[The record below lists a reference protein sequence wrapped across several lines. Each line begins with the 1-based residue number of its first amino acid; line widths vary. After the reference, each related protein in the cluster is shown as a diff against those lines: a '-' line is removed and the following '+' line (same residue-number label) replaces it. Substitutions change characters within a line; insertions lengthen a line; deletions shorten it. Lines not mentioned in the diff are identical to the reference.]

1 MRLRKLLSKDAQWMF
16 EWMHDDD
23 TVRYFK
29 ENFSDQSIS
38 DCLAFIDASSDETQ
52 NVHMAIVNDS
62 DEYMGTVSLKHIH
75 DHTAEFAIVLRKCA
89 RGKGYASFGMR
100 EILKYGF
107 TEKGIDSV
115 YWCVDP
121 MNLRAV
127 RFYEKHNAVR
137 CDAPEYA
144 SGYTEEEKET
154 YIWYR
159 MVR

>member
-1 MRLRKLLSKDAQWMF
+1 
-16 EWMHDDD
+16 
-23 TVRYFK
+23 
-29 ENFSDQSIS
+29 
-38 DCLAFIDASSDETQ
+38 
-52 NVHMAIVNDS
+52 
-62 DEYMGTVSLKHIH
+62 
-75 DHTAEFAIVLRKCA
+75 
-89 RGKGYASFGMR
+89 MR